1 MTIRRASTIF
11 LKAVLLFV
19 AGVALA
25 LCVFGLPGMAAMDAK
40 LHPETAYLQYPF
52 LIAAYIFFTPFF
64 IALYQMFK
72 LLTLIDRGQAFS
84 DAAVK
89 ALKAIRHCAFAIIAF
104 IALGELA
111 TIVLIRGEDIT
122 HIITIG
128 GIITIGSAAVALFAS
143 LLQKLVRDAIRMKAE
158 NELIV

>member
-1 MTIRRASTIF
+1 MTFRRASTLF
-11 LKAVLLFV
+11 LKAVLLLV
-19 AGVALA
+19 AGIALA
-25 LCVFGLPGMAAMDAK
+25 LCVFGLPGMVAMDAK

-64 IALYQMFK
+64 IALYQTFR

-89 ALKAIRHCAFAIIAF
+89 ALKTIRYCAYAIILF
-104 IALGELA
+104 IVLGELA
-111 TIVLIRGEDIT
+111 TVALIRGEDIT
-122 HIITIG
+122 HIITMG
-128 GIITIGSAAVALFAS
+128 VLITIGSATVALFAS
-143 LLQKLVRDAIRMKAE
+143 LLQELVRDAILLKAE